1 MIDKGICDTVLF
13 GTLVIVNVSDKSC
26 DISKYLNN
34 ENCKC
39 RSKLTDKL
47 VNKCSENTLVYNG
60 TFNYQFVYGIHSI
73 VCHMFHNKYKRYF
86 FIYFHW
92 YLKRRYNETTIY

>member
-34 ENCKC
+34 KNCKC

-60 TFNYQFVYGIHSI
+60 TSNYHKNACNSCMVYIVLFAICFIISI
-73 VCHMFHNKYKRYF
+73 SIISL
-86 FIYFHW
+86 FIFIG
-92 YLKRRYNETTIY
+92 T